1 MKITKLEVQKND
13 KNRVNL
19 YVDDEFYSG
28 IPAELVYLEHLKTGL
43 EIDEKDL
50 KKIIFENEK
59 SKAMSRVTKYIG
71 SSLKTQK
78 QIRDYLRKKEYS
90 DDTIEFVMSKLVE
103 YNYIDDKKYAQAY
116 VLTYGKKYGKLK
128 LISQLKIK
136 GVSEEIIE
144 CVLEDNKVDSIESV
158 ASKYLKN
165 NVMSYEVS
173 QKLFRFL
180 YSRGY
185 EFDEINSYI
194 NKLKS
199 R

>member
-59 SKAMSRVTKYIG
+59 SKAMYRVTKYIG

-103 YNYIDDKKYAQAY
+103 YNYIDDQKYAQAY

-128 LISQLKIK
+128 LKSQLKVK

-165 NVMSYEVS
+165 KVMSYEVS

>member
-90 DDTIEFVMSKLVE
+90 DDTIECVMSKLVE

-128 LISQLKIK
+128 LKSQLKVK

-165 NVMSYEVS
+165 KVMSYEVS

>member
-90 DDTIEFVMSKLVE
+90 EDTIEFVMSKLVE

-128 LISQLKIK
+128 LKSQLKVK

-165 NVMSYEVS
+165 KVMSYEVC

>member
-128 LISQLKIK
+128 LISQLKAK

-165 NVMSYEVS
+165 KVMSYEVS

>member
-90 DDTIEFVMSKLVE
+90 DDTIKFVMSKLVE
-103 YNYIDDKKYAQAY
+103 YNCIDDKKYAQAY

-128 LISQLKIK
+128 LKSQLKVK

-165 NVMSYEVS
+165 KVMSYEVS

>member
-90 DDTIEFVMSKLVE
+90 DDTIEFVMSKLAE

-165 NVMSYEVS
+165 KVMSYEVS

>member
-165 NVMSYEVS
+165 KVMSYEVS

-185 EFDEINSYI
+185 ESDEINSYI

>member
-90 DDTIEFVMSKLVE
+90 DDTIEFVMSKLAE

-128 LISQLKIK
+128 LKSQLKVK

-165 NVMSYEVS
+165 KVMSYEVC

>member
-19 YVDDEFYSG
+19 YVEDEFYSG
-28 IPAELVYLEHLKTGL
+28 IPADLVYLEHLKTGL

-128 LISQLKIK
+128 LISQLKAK

-165 NVMSYEVS
+165 KVMSYEVS

>member
-78 QIRDYLRKKEYS
+78 QIKDYLRKKEYS
-90 DDTIEFVMSKLVE
+90 NDTIEFVMSKLVE

-128 LISQLKIK
+128 LISQLKVK

-165 NVMSYEVS
+165 KVMSYEVS

>member
-165 NVMSYEVS
+165 KVMSYEVS

-180 YSRGY
+180 YSSGY
-185 EFDEINSYI
+185 ESDEINSYI

>member
-90 DDTIEFVMSKLVE
+90 DDTIKFVMSKLVE

-128 LISQLKIK
+128 LKSQLKVK

-165 NVMSYEVS
+165 KVMSYEVS

>member
-128 LISQLKIK
+128 LKSQLKVK

-165 NVMSYEVS
+165 KVMSYEVS

-194 NKLKS
+194 DKLKS

>member
-1 MKITKLEVQKND
+1 MKITKLEIQKND

-78 QIRDYLRKKEYS
+78 QIREYLRKKEYS
-90 DDTIEFVMSKLVE
+90 SETIEYVLSKLIE
-103 YNYIDDKKYAQAY
+103 YDYIDDQKYAQAY

-128 LISQLKIK
+128 LKSQLKVK

-144 CVLEDNKVDSIESV
+144 SVLEDNEVDSIESV

-165 NVMSYEVS
+165 KVLTPEVS

-194 NKLKS
+194 NKIKS

>member
-50 KKIIFENEK
+50 KKIILENEK

-90 DDTIEFVMSKLVE
+90 EDTIKFVMSKLVE

-128 LISQLKIK
+128 LKSQLKVK

-165 NVMSYEVS
+165 KVMSYEVS

>member
-78 QIRDYLRKKEYS
+78 QISDYLRKKEYS

-165 NVMSYEVS
+165 KVMSYEVS

>member
-1 MKITKLEVQKND
+1 M
-13 KNRVNL
+13 
-19 YVDDEFYSG
+19 
-28 IPAELVYLEHLKTGL
+28 
-43 EIDEKDL
+43 
-50 KKIIFENEK
+50 
-59 SKAMSRVTKYIG
+59 
-71 SSLKTQK
+71 
-78 QIRDYLRKKEYS
+78 
-90 DDTIEFVMSKLVE
+90 
-103 YNYIDDKKYAQAY
+103 
-116 VLTYGKKYGKLK
+116 TYGKKYGKLK
-128 LISQLKIK
+128 LKSQLKVK
-136 GVSEEIIE
+136 GASEEIIE

-165 NVMSYEVS
+165 KVMSYEVS

>member
-50 KKIIFENEK
+50 KKIIFENEN

-90 DDTIEFVMSKLVE
+90 DDTIEFVMSKLAE

-128 LISQLKIK
+128 LKSQLKVK

-165 NVMSYEVS
+165 KVMSYEVS

>member
-103 YNYIDDKKYAQAY
+103 YNYIDDKKYVQAY

-128 LISQLKIK
+128 LKSQLKVK

-165 NVMSYEVS
+165 KVMSYEVF

>member
-1 MKITKLEVQKND
+1 MKITKLEVQMND

-90 DDTIEFVMSKLVE
+90 DDTIEFVMSKLAE

-165 NVMSYEVS
+165 KVMSYEVS

>member
-90 DDTIEFVMSKLVE
+90 NDTIEFVMSKLAE

-128 LISQLKIK
+128 LISQLKVK

-165 NVMSYEVS
+165 KVMSYEVS

>member
-78 QIRDYLRKKEYS
+78 QIREYLRKKEYS
-90 DDTIEFVMSKLVE
+90 SETIEYVLSKLIE
-103 YNYIDDKKYAQAY
+103 YDYIDDQKYAQAY

-128 LISQLKIK
+128 LKSQLKVK

-144 CVLEDNKVDSIESV
+144 SVLKDNKVDSIESV

-165 NVMSYEVS
+165 KVLTPEVS

-194 NKLKS
+194 NKIKS

>member
-90 DDTIEFVMSKLVE
+90 DDTIEFVMSKLAE

-128 LISQLKIK
+128 LKSQLKVK

-165 NVMSYEVS
+165 KVMSYEVS

-185 EFDEINSYI
+185 ESDEINSYI

>member
-128 LISQLKIK
+128 LISQLKVK

-165 NVMSYEVS
+165 KVMSYEVS

>member
-1 MKITKLEVQKND
+1 MKITILEVQKND

-59 SKAMSRVTKYIG
+59 SKAMSIVTKYIG

-165 NVMSYEVS
+165 KVMSYEVS

>member
-165 NVMSYEVS
+165 KVMSYEVF

>member
-90 DDTIEFVMSKLVE
+90 YDTVEFVMSKLVE

-165 NVMSYEVS
+165 KVMSYEVS

>member
-90 DDTIEFVMSKLVE
+90 EDTIKFVMSKLVE

-128 LISQLKIK
+128 LISQLKVK

-165 NVMSYEVS
+165 KVMSYEVS

>member
-13 KNRVNL
+13 KKRVNL

-165 NVMSYEVS
+165 KVMSYEVS

>member
-78 QIRDYLRKKEYS
+78 QIRYYLRKKEYS

-128 LISQLKIK
+128 LKSQLKVK

-165 NVMSYEVS
+165 KVMSYEVC

>member
-1 MKITKLEVQKND
+1 MKITKLEIQKND

-78 QIRDYLRKKEYS
+78 QIREYLRKKEYS
-90 DDTIEFVMSKLVE
+90 SETIEYVLSKLIE
-103 YNYIDDKKYAQAY
+103 YDYIDDQKYAQAY

-128 LISQLKIK
+128 LKSQLKVK

-144 CVLEDNKVDSIESV
+144 SVLEDNKVDSIESV

-165 NVMSYEVS
+165 KVLTPEVS

-194 NKLKS
+194 NKIKS

>member
-128 LISQLKIK
+128 LKSQLKVK

-165 NVMSYEVS
+165 KVMSYEVF

>member
-116 VLTYGKKYGKLK
+116 VLTYGKNYGKLK

-165 NVMSYEVS
+165 KVMSYEVS

>member
-19 YVDDEFYSG
+19 YVDDELYSG

-90 DDTIEFVMSKLVE
+90 DDTIEFVMSKLAE

-128 LISQLKIK
+128 LKSQLKVK

-165 NVMSYEVS
+165 KVMSYEVS

>member
-165 NVMSYEVS
+165 KVMSYEVS

-185 EFDEINSYI
+185 DFDEINSYI

>member
-1 MKITKLEVQKND
+1 
-13 KNRVNL
+13 
-19 YVDDEFYSG
+19 
-28 IPAELVYLEHLKTGL
+28 
-43 EIDEKDL
+43 
-50 KKIIFENEK
+50 
-59 SKAMSRVTKYIG
+59 MSRVTKYIG

-165 NVMSYEVS
+165 KVMSYEVS

>member
-103 YNYIDDKKYAQAY
+103 YNYIDDQKYAQAY

-128 LISQLKIK
+128 LISQLKVK

-165 NVMSYEVS
+165 KVMSYEVS
-173 QKLFRFL
+173 QKLCRFL

>member
-128 LISQLKIK
+128 LKSQLKVK

-165 NVMSYEVS
+165 KVMSYEVS

>member
-19 YVDDEFYSG
+19 YVDVEFYSG

-165 NVMSYEVS
+165 KVMSYEVS